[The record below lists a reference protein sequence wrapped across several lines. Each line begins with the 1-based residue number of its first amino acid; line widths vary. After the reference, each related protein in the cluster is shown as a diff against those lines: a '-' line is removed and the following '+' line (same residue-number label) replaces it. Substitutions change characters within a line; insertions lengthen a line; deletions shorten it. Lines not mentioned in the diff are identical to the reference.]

1 MPCVIVPSSVS
12 FTKSWNLPGYLSVTP
27 CKYSYKCLKRIY
39 DTMNYATTFV
49 ANIFTICWY
58 DRVGSKYAAAVRSK
72 WEQRTFCRNNCINV
86 VSWLYH
92 ATFHWYIT
100 RTWKQVS
107 TQNMMNEHLV
117 DLKKSAQLVSIRA
130 LWQSSWVLDQ
140 QSISQ
145 NRYFVQPMQWCG
157 SSSLQL
163 CNNCNSLC
171 WHFRHCTN
179 SN

>member
-1 MPCVIVPSSVS
+1 MCYCTISIFYKILESTRLSLCHVMPI
-12 FTKSWNLPGYLSVTP
+12 FIQMFETYLRYNEL
-27 CKYSYKCLKRIY
+27 CY
-39 DTMNYATTFV
+39 
-49 ANIFTICWY
+49 NIC
-58 DRVGSKYAAAVRSK
+58 SKYFYILLVWQSREQIFCCCWVRSK
-72 WEQRTFCRNNCINV
+72 WELRTFCRNNCINV

-163 CNNCNSLC
+163 CNNCNALC